1 MDYWAASTS
10 EVFPGL
16 FIGNSQST
24 YTREILEDNKI
35 TAVISVLDAPHSLWK
50 RKKFTD
56 SIKPGHHLWIETLD
70 NKSQDML
77 VFMRTV
83 CDFIDANL
91 EPEGSQPP
99 GRVLVHCEMGI
110 SRSSTMVVAYMMRK
124 LGKGRD
130 ELLAQVKAIWPRA
143 RPNSNL
149 TAQLEIWEKAG
160 YDVWADEAGKV
171 PRPEYA
177 TYKAQREAYL
187 KERGLTGEE
196 GKRPLDLRDL

>member
-70 NKSQDML
+70 NKYQDML

-91 EPEGSQPP
+91 EPGGSQPP

-110 SRSSTMVVAYMMRK
+110 SRSSTMVIAFM
-124 LGKGRD
+124 
-130 ELLAQVKAIWPRA
+130 
-143 RPNSNL
+143 
-149 TAQLEIWEKAG
+149 AQLEIWEKVG
-160 YDVWADEAGKV
+160 YDVWEDEAGEV
-171 PRPEYA
+171 PKPEYA
-177 TYKAQREAYL
+177 AYISQRADCL
-187 KERGLTGEE
+187 KERGLTGDE
-196 GKRPLDLRDL
+196 GRRPLDLRDL